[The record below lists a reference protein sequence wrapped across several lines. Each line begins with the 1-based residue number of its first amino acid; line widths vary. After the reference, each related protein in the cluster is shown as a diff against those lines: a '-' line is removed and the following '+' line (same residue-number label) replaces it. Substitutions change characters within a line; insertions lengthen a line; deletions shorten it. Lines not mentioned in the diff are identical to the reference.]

1 MKKIFLLIFLL
12 FITGCMNYN
21 ELNDLAIIKSI
32 GIEYNNDY
40 YIYAE
45 IIEDIDKDNIPKTK
59 VIKASGKNMDELFNN
74 IKLLVNKEIYLDHID
89 LLILDE
95 NLNNNNFQ
103 EITKYFILHQELRND
118 FYTII
123 GSDIENILNN
133 AKYDEI
139 EKMIINN
146 KNDNQIIK
154 ISFEEI
160 ISKYLDHKIFNIS
173 KIIYDNEIKF
183 DGNYQYI
190 NNHLERINHEKN

>member
-1 MKKIFLLIFLL
+1 MKKLFLLIFIL
-12 FITGCMNYN
+12 FITGCMNYT

-32 GIEYNNDY
+32 GIEYNHDY
-40 YIYAE
+40 FIYAE
-45 IIEDIDKDNIPKTK
+45 IMEDIDKDNIPKTK

-95 NLNNNNFQ
+95 NLNKENFD
-103 EITKYFILHQELRND
+103 EIIIYFLNYQELRND

-123 GSDIENILNN
+123 GNNIENILNN

-146 KNDNQIIK
+146 NLKIIK

-160 ISKYLDHKIFNIS
+160 ISKYLDHKIFNLS
-173 KIIYDNEIKF
+173 KIIYNDGIQF
-183 DGNYQYI
+183 DGNYQYR
-190 NNHLERINHEKN
+190 NNKLERINHEKN